1 VLAAG
6 AGASSGAILRSA
18 SPQAK
23 AHATLITK
31 VSVTE
36 KEYKITLNKK
46 TAKRG
51 IVIFKVTNV
60 GKIQHSFEIKGRK
73 TGLISPK
80 LS

>member
-1 VLAAG
+1 
-6 AGASSGAILRSA
+6 
-18 SPQAK
+18 
-23 AHATLITK
+23 
-31 VSVTE
+31 VTE